1 MTTSPA
7 SDASSPGV
15 RVEEEYSF
23 GTKDGQ
29 KTLAELFDGRS
40 QLLVYNFSLGRPTRP
55 GGVSLLDRRT
65 LFSLVLDASRF
76 TSERLVETLLAAGGV
91 QAALVAT

>member
-1 MTTSPA
+1 
-7 SDASSPGV
+7 
-15 RVEEEYSF
+15 
-23 GTKDGQ
+23 
-29 KTLAELFDGRS
+29 
-40 QLLVYNFSLGRPTRP
+40 
-55 GGVSLLDRRT
+55 VSLLDRRT